1 VDPTDAADIDRR
13 HTRLVQEL
21 VVRGSVAVAV
31 LAFDRVYDLASG
43 GHGSRG
49 VAAIAVG
56 ALLLNG
62 FYYLAA
68 RTRRA
73 PRLQAYLR
81 MFIDILLVTLGLAAV
96 GGVAAGQYLS
106 IYAIIPIYAGLVL
119 SSTACLVA
127 TGVSTLLYLAVAVY
141 HHAAVS
147 NLEVAWTAVAFN
159 LLVLDII
166 GIMTAVLAHAYRASR
181 TRLAE
186 THRELERAH
195 DETLAL
201 NAQIQRSARLRVLG
215 EVVAGVAHELNN
227 LLSVALGQTELVR
240 RQGAGLPPAV
250 LAGVGRIRQ
259 SCETAARIVQNALST
274 ARQPADERVLL
285 ALSEIV
291 TRMTELKRYDLR
303 RHRIAIRSRFASDVP
318 PVLGV
323 PFQLQQVILN
333 LVANAQQSL
342 EGHPQP
348 RDIEIVGFQDG
359 GRVVIEVRDNGPG
372 IAPAALPRLF
382 EPFYTTKPDG
392 TGLGLAISS
401 TIVREHGGEL
411 TADNLAGGGAVFRVS
426 LPAAKA
432 AAPYGR
438 PVSG

>member
-1 VDPTDAADIDRR
+1 VTAGPGPEANRR

-21 VVRGSVAVAV
+21 VVRASVAAAV
-31 LAFDRVYDLASG
+31 LLFDRVYDLSSG
-43 GHGSRG
+43 GQGNRG
-49 VAAIAVG
+49 VAAV
-56 ALLLNG
+56 ALTLLFLNL

-68 RTRRA
+68 RTGRA

-81 MFIDILLVTLGLAAV
+81 MFVDIVLITVGMAAV

-119 SSTACLVA
+119 SSTACLAA
-127 TGVSTLLYLAVAVY
+127 TGVSTVLYLAVALY

-147 NLEVAWTAVAFN
+147 NLEVAWAAVAFN
-159 LLVLDII
+159 LLVLNII
-166 GIMTAVLAHAYRASR
+166 GILTAVLAHAYRVSR

-201 NAQIQRSARLRVLG
+201 NAQIERAARMRVLG

-227 LLSVALGQTELVR
+227 LLTVALGQTQLLS
-240 RQGAGLPPAV
+240 RQAGRLPADVMTAV
-250 LAGVGRIRQ
+250 DRIRQ
-259 SCETAARIVQNALST
+259 SCETANRIVQNALST
-274 ARQPADERVLL
+274 ARQPADERVVL

-291 TRMTELKRYDLR
+291 TRITELKRYDLR
-303 RHRIAIRSRFASDVP
+303 RDRIAIRSRFAPDVQ
-318 PVLGV
+318 PVIGV

-333 LVANAQQSL
+333 LVTNAQQAL
-342 EGHPQP
+342 QQHPRP

-359 GRVVIEVRDNGPG
+359 ARVIVEVRDSGPG

-382 EPFYTTKPDG
+382 EPFYTTKASG
-392 TGLGLAISS
+392 TGLGLAISA

-411 TADNLAGGGAVFRVS
+411 TADNLPGRGAVFRLT
-426 LPAAKA
+426 LPAATPA
-432 AAPYGR
+432 ATTR